1 MARWNDAG
9 LVTTR
14 KARCSSPTT
23 TADAAAIRRPGW
35 ECRAGDGTLSRMER
49 RARAARA
56 DASRASASRPEED
69 GTCPRRAPAERSP
82 SSSDARTPRRGSCN
96 LPVPT
101 DGRSTPSRAR
111 ALAWAGG
118 PSLSQRIRGA
128 GARDSRTR
136 APKKSGG
143 CARTDRTDQGD
154 GIAMVKD
161 AKNVI
166 VGLDIGTSKIVAIV
180 AEVAPDGALNIIGLG
195 SQPSRGLKK
204 GVVVNIEAT
213 MASIQRVLE
222 EAELMAE
229 CRITEVY
236 TGIAGS
242 HIRSLNSSGM
252 VAIKEK
258 EVTQA
263 DIDRVVETAKAI
275 AIPNDQ
281 QILHILPQEF
291 IIDGQEDVREPLGMS
306 GVRLEVKVHIVTGAV
321 SAVENIT
328 KCVRRCG
335 LDVNDVILQPLASS
349 IAVLDDDEK
358 DLGICLMDIGGGT
371 TDLAVFA
378 DGAIRHTA
386 VIPIAGDQITNDI
399 AMTLRTPT
407 KEAEELK
414 VRHGCALRQLAD
426 PNDIIEVPG
435 VGDRPPRKLS
445 RQTLAEVIEPR
456 VEELYTLV
464 QAELRRSGFEELLSS
479 GIVLTGGSALLA
491 GMTELGEEVFHLP
504 VRVGVPAYV
513 GGLADVVRS
522 PRYATAVGL
531 LLEGR
536 DQYLQAQESRA
547 RTTGIGGAA
556 ERMKQWFKANF

>member
-1 MARWNDAG
+1 
-9 LVTTR
+9 
-14 KARCSSPTT
+14 
-23 TADAAAIRRPGW
+23 
-35 ECRAGDGTLSRMER
+35 
-49 RARAARA
+49 
-56 DASRASASRPEED
+56 
-69 GTCPRRAPAERSP
+69 
-82 SSSDARTPRRGSCN
+82 
-96 LPVPT
+96 
-101 DGRSTPSRAR
+101 
-111 ALAWAGG
+111 
-118 PSLSQRIRGA
+118 
-128 GARDSRTR
+128 
-136 APKKSGG
+136 
-143 CARTDRTDQGD
+143 
-154 GIAMVKD
+154 MVKE
-161 AKNVI
+161 NQNLI

-180 AEVAPDGALNIIGLG
+180 AEVTPEGGMNVVGLG
-195 SQPSRGLKK
+195 TQPSRGLKR

-222 EAELMAE
+222 EAELMAD

-236 TGIAGS
+236 TGVAGS

-321 SAVENIT
+321 SAVENIV

-335 LDVNDVILQPLASS
+335 LTVKDVVLQPLASAN
-349 IAVLDDDEK
+349 AVLNEDEK
-358 DLGICLMDIGGGT
+358 ELGVCLLDIGGGT

-378 DGAIRHTA
+378 GGAIRHTA
-386 VIPIAGDQITNDI
+386 VIPIAGDQVTNDI

-414 VRHGCALRQLAD
+414 IRHGCALRQLAD
-426 PNDIIEVPG
+426 ANDVIEVPG
-435 VGDRPPRKLS
+435 VGERAPRKLS
-445 RQTLAEVIEPR
+445 RQMLAEVIEPR
-456 VEELYTLV
+456 IEELYSLV

-479 GIVLTGGSALLA
+479 GVVITGGSALLQGA
-491 GMTELGEEVFHLP
+491 VELAEEVFHLP
-504 VRVGVPAYV
+504 CRVGAPSYM

-531 LLEGR
+531 LLMGR
-536 DQYLQAQESRA
+536 DDWTRTEAARA
-547 RTTGIGGAA
+547 HGSGIGGVA
-556 ERMKQWFKANF
+556 ERMKEWFKANF